1 LLGENRKKTYVEKE
15 KVIAG
20 EKPKENLLGK
30 GEGNCWGKTEKTLDN
45 KPVSIII
52 EINTLCSGAT

>member
-1 LLGENRKKTYVEKE
+1 MNPP
-15 KVIAG
+15 VIAG
-20 EKPKENLLGK
+20 E
-30 GEGNCWGKTEKTLDN
+30 KTEKTLDN

>member
-20 EKPKENLLGK
+20 EKPKKTYRENQ
-30 GEGNCWGKTEKTLDN
+30 
-45 KPVSIII
+45 
-52 EINTLCSGAT
+52 

>member
-1 LLGENRKKTYVEKE
+1 MSLAYNIIIHPP
-15 KVIAG
+15 VIAW
-20 EKPKENLLGK
+20 E
-30 GEGNCWGKTEKTLDN
+30 KTEKSFDN